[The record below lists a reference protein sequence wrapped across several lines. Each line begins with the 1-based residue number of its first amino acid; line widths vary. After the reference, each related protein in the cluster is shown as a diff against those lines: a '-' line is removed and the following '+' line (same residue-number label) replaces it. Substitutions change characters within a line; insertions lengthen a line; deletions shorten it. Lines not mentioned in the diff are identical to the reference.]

1 MKLLF
6 RCLIVFKIRSQNFK
20 STIYLPIY
28 VSIYLYI
35 YIYLSIYIPICS
47 SHLFIYISIDLSF
60 YLPIQ
65 LFIYL
70 SIYISIYLSIYLY
83 IYPIH
88 LFIIYLSIHVFNF
101 QSVDFTHLSIYYK
114 AYSYLYIYLSIYL
127 SRGVSGLEMDVVWR
141 RERGRISA
149 ATGDRVHLEPSLN
162 GGMDLVFRLGKKASN
177 NKEAYTSTLALS
189 ISLLVRIM
197 LLSPI

>member
-20 STIYLPIY
+20 SNIYLSICPSMY
-28 VSIYLYI
+28 LSIYIYI
-35 YIYLSIYIPICS
+35 YIYLSIHIYICS

-70 SIYISIYLSIYLY
+70 SIYISI
-83 IYPIH
+83 H

-101 QSVDFTHLSIYYK
+101 QSVDLTHLSIYYK
-114 AYSYLYIYLSIYL
+114 AYSYLSIYLSIYL

-162 GGMDLVFRLGKKASN
+162 GGMDLVFRFGTRKKRF
-177 NKEAYTSTLALS
+177 K
-189 ISLLVRIM
+189 
-197 LLSPI
+197 